1 MRIVSIYHVCT
12 YSLYL
17 CDRSPGLVGFG
28 ARTVVTKSSHLPNLS
43 IPSPTKQSEAPFFFE
58 HHGEGL
64 SHFWTF
70 LFQIFCLFLKCYA
83 DNTNNVHNLRC
94 PLLMNALNSEAPFS
108 FPIHRNPSPRSKR
121 KKAIDDHSLEQVQ
134 PQRPSDK

>member
-1 MRIVSIYHVCT
+1 MRIVGIYHVSMYVLVHTRCT
-12 YSLYL
+12 L

-28 ARTVVTKSSHLPNLS
+28 ARTGVTKSSHLPTFKHSFSNQTIGGS
-43 IPSPTKQSEAPFFFE
+43 FFFD
-58 HHGEGL
+58 EGL

-83 DNTNNVHNLRC
+83 DNNNNVHNLRC

-108 FPIHRNPSPRSKR
+108 FPIHRKLKEPLPPVKT
-121 KKAIDDHSLEQVQ
+121 
-134 PQRPSDK
+134 